1 LVLLTG
7 SAVGHV
13 ALGGLGSGES
23 SVSLNDMLQGES
35 SIAVQLISS
44 SQPPD
49 SELRPQKNLTA
60 SENTIDRQDSVELPD
75 YLIDDSLSEFEST
88 VEKQQRTV
96 KERAAESPMPRDTIV
111 NNSSDPQP
119 LESAEEL
126 NTSGPSGSTEV
137 PPALKE
143 KTIDLASNSSSRE
156 TIGDEATK
164 LLEPI
169 QLANPQ
175 VNKSKPNPREIPMS
189 KAAESPERNSTPV
202 EFEVESVIA
211 DASAKQGNATTDL
224 VKDSMEGA
232 TTSPALDR
240 KNPLNRP
247 PVFPPELISKGVSGT
262 VKLEVVVLASGSVE
276 STKVLVST
284 GSTELDQVAQK
295 AVAKWQFNPGLTN
308 GVATAK
314 RVLVPITFKIERRR
328 AGVLKR

>member
-1 LVLLTG
+1 MLLTG

-75 YLIDDSLSEFEST
+75 YLIDDSLSDFEST

-119 LESAEEL
+119 LESAEEI

-143 KTIDLASNSSSRE
+143 KTIDLAPNSSSKE
-156 TIGDEATK
+156 TTGDEATK

-169 QLANPQ
+169 QLANPR

-189 KAAESPERNSTPV
+189 TAAESPERNSTPV

-295 AVAKWQFNPGLTN
+295 AVAKWQFSPGLTN

-314 RVLVPITFKIERRR
+314 RLLVPITFKIGRRR
-328 AGVLKR
+328 AGVLKQ

>member
-1 LVLLTG
+1 MLLTG

-75 YLIDDSLSEFEST
+75 YLIADSLSEFEST

-175 VNKSKPNPREIPMS
+175 VNKSKPNPREIPMA

>member
-1 LVLLTG
+1 MCIRDRLTG

-35 SIAVQLISS
+35 SIDVQLISS
-44 SQPPD
+44 SQPAD

-75 YLIDDSLSEFEST
+75 YLIDDSLSDFEST

-126 NTSGPSGSTEV
+126 NTSGPSGSTEA

-143 KTIDLASNSSSRE
+143 KTIDLAPNSSSKE
-156 TIGDEATK
+156 TTGDEAEK
-164 LLEPI
+164 MLEPI
-169 QLANPQ
+169 QLANPR
-175 VNKSKPNPREIPMS
+175 VNKSKSNPREIPMS
-189 KAAESPERNSTPV
+189 TAAESPERNSTPV

-232 TTSPALDR
+232 TTSPA
-240 KNPLNRP
+240 
-247 PVFPPELISKGVSGT
+247 VSYT
-262 VKLEVVVLASGSVE
+262 HLTLP
-276 STKVLVST
+276 TK
-284 GSTELDQVAQK
+284 A
-295 AVAKWQFNPGLTN
+295 
-308 GVATAK
+308 
-314 RVLVPITFKIERRR
+314 
-328 AGVLKR
+328 

>member
-1 LVLLTG
+1 MLLTG

-23 SVSLNDMLQGES
+23 SVSLDDMLQGES

-44 SQPPD
+44 SQPSA
-49 SELRPQKNLTA
+49 SELRPQEKLTA
-60 SENTIDRQDSVELPD
+60 SENIIDRQDSVEFPD
-75 YLIDDSLSEFEST
+75 SLVDDSLSEFEST
-88 VEKQQRTV
+88 LEKQQRTV
-96 KERAAESPMPRDTIV
+96 EERAAESPMPRDKIV
-111 NNSSDPQP
+111 NNSLDPHP
-119 LESAEEL
+119 LESAEQL
-126 NTSGPSGSTEV
+126 NTSGPSGSTEA
-137 PPALKE
+137 PSALKE
-143 KTIDLASNSSSRE
+143 KTIDLAPNLSSKE
-156 TIGDEATK
+156 TTGDEAAK
-164 LLEPI
+164 MLEPI
-169 QLANPQ
+169 RLANTQ
-175 VNKSKPNPREIPMS
+175 LNKSKPNHREIPMS
-189 KAAESPERNSTPV
+189 TAAESPERNSPPV

-211 DASAKQGNATTDL
+211 AASAKQGNATTSL
-224 VKDSMEGA
+224 VKDSLEGA

-247 PVFPPELISKGVSGT
+247 PVFPPELISKGISGT

-314 RVLVPITFKIERRR
+314 RVLVPITFKIEKRR
-328 AGVLKR
+328 AGVLKP

>member
-1 LVLLTG
+1 
-7 SAVGHV
+7 
-13 ALGGLGSGES
+13 
-23 SVSLNDMLQGES
+23 
-35 SIAVQLISS
+35 
-44 SQPPD
+44 
-49 SELRPQKNLTA
+49 
-60 SENTIDRQDSVELPD
+60 
-75 YLIDDSLSEFEST
+75 
-88 VEKQQRTV
+88 
-96 KERAAESPMPRDTIV
+96 
-111 NNSSDPQP
+111 
-119 LESAEEL
+119 
-126 NTSGPSGSTEV
+126 
-137 PPALKE
+137 
-143 KTIDLASNSSSRE
+143 
-156 TIGDEATK
+156 
-164 LLEPI
+164 
-169 QLANPQ
+169 
-175 VNKSKPNPREIPMS
+175 MS